1 MGRLRVAVGGIQHET
16 NSFAPKATTLD
27 DFNLQ
32 GSSPP
37 ILRGAELLSRFPTGG
52 AAIGGMVRALQSEEV
67 EILPLLWAEAQ
78 PGGVVTAEAFA
89 ALTGDL
95 LARLQ
100 ALDPVDMVVLDLHG
114 AMVAQGVP
122 DAEGWLL
129 AQLRQVIGPETFLA
143 AALDFHGNLS
153 ALMVA
158 ESDLLLS
165 YRTYPHVDMEATGAR
180 LVQQA
185 LLWHRQGKRP
195 AKAFAQGEY
204 LIPIHAQSTLR
215 APMTELATLQAAV
228 EARHQALVNF
238 LPGFPPAD
246 VADCGPSL
254 LAYAEDQAGAEA
266 ALQAMMQALAEA
278 EPGFAAIGLQPGKA
292 AVALALQRASGPVI
306 LVDSQD
312 NPGAGASSDTMG
324 LVRALLNAGASDAV
338 VAVVHDP
345 QAAAFAHEAG
355 LGAWLDLTLGGK
367 GGSPGAGPLDC
378 RVTVEALGDGRFAG
392 TGGYYKGNPLNY
404 GPMALL
410 RIADSGVQVI
420 VGSTRAQA
428 GSRAIFHHL
437 GLDPA
442 RIAVI
447 GLKSSV
453 HFMADFAELTD
464 EIHYAA
470 FPGLN
475 LGDPAEFPYRHLRPG
490 LRRRPSS

>member
-1 MGRLRVAVGGIQHET
+1 MTRLRVAIGGIQHET
-16 NSFAPKATTLD
+16 NSFAPKATTLA
-27 DFNLQ
+27 DFDLQ

-52 AAIGGMVRALQSEEV
+52 AAIGGMVRALQSDKV

-78 PGGVVTAEAFA
+78 PGGVVTAEAFS
-89 ALTGDL
+89 ALTGEL
-95 LARLQ
+95 LARLR
-100 ALDPVDMVVLDLHG
+100 ASGPVDLVVLDLHG
-114 AMVAQGVP
+114 AMVAMGVP

-129 AQLRQVIGPETFLA
+129 AQVRQVVGPQTFLA

-153 ALMVA
+153 AQMVA

-165 YRTYPHVDMEATGAR
+165 YRTYPHVDMEVTGAR
-180 LVQQA
+180 LVEQA

-215 APMTELATLQAAV
+215 APMTDLATLQTEV
-228 EARHQALVNF
+228 ESRHQALTNF

-246 VADCGPSL
+246 VEDCGPSL
-254 LAYAEDQAGAEA
+254 LVYAEDQAAAEA
-266 ALQAMMQALAEA
+266 AIQALTEGLAEA
-278 EPGFAAIGLQPGKA
+278 EPSFAAIGLMPGEA
-292 AVALALQRASGPVI
+292 AVAHALQRPSGPVI

-324 LVRALLNAGASDAV
+324 LVRALLDHGAPDAV

-345 QAAAFAHEAG
+345 QAAALAHEAG
-355 LGAWLDLTLGGK
+355 LGACLELSLGGK
-367 GGSPGAGPLDC
+367 GSGAGAGALFC

-410 RIADSGVQVI
+410 RVEGSGVQVI

-428 GSRAIFHHL
+428 ASRAIFHHL

-442 RIAVI
+442 RIGVI

-453 HFMADFAELTD
+453 HFMADFAELTE

-475 LGDPAEFPYRHLRPG
+475 LGDPAEFPYRHLRPSI
-490 LRRRPSS
+490 RRRPSS